1 MARNLTAT
9 AIGLAATLLL
19 GCGGGGATDGTS
31 AVPASPAGAYSG
43 VTSEGLPI
51 DLSVANGTI
60 TQIRFGWRA
69 RCADGE
75 VHENVID
82 IPGRQLRN
90 GVFSVRAKLETGGIA
105 RVDGTVDGQGAHGT
119 LSRTRGSAFGT
130 NCTATG
136 ITWLARPSAAAD
148 GLPPAPPPAENEP
161 GQV

>member
-19 GCGGGGATDGTS
+19 GCGGSGALDDTS
-31 AVPASPAGAYSG
+31 AAPANPAGAYSG
-43 VTSEGLPI
+43 VTSQGLPI

-136 ITWLARPSAAAD
+136 ITWLARSKANN
-148 GLPPAPPPAENEP
+148 GNLPPAPAPAPDAPAEI
-161 GQV
+161 